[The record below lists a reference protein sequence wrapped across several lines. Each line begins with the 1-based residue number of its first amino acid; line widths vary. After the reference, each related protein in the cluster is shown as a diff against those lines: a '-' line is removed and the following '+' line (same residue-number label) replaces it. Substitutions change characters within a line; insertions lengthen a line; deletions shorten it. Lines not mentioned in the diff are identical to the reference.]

1 MVNLRRFCFLLLA
14 AALLVPGAPAQQ
26 NMGTVRGTLAD
37 DSGAVIPA
45 ASVSLVGNGTTRKAQ
60 TQADGSYVFV
70 GVQPGQYSVN
80 VNFPGFTPVAKPVTV
95 TAGGTVQ
102 VPLALSISTEK
113 QEVEVKEEMGPSLSV
128 EPDNNATAL
137 TIKGED
143 LAALPDDPDDLSDAL
158 QALAGPGAGPN
169 GGAIYIDGFTGGQ
182 LPPKESIREIRINQN
197 PFSAEYDRL
206 GFGRIEILTKP
217 GSDKFRG
224 SVGLNDGNSVFNSRN
239 PFASNKP
246 DYSNRQISANLSGPV
261 THKSS
266 FFMDFNRRDIT
277 DNAITNAVFIAPTNP
292 LALQN
297 ITTAVVTPS
306 TFTTFAPRF
315 DYQLSTNNTLVARM
329 EERLTEHDNSGLG
342 HYNLPAPYSQL
353 AYNTQG
359 NGQNVM
365 VTETSILNP
374 KVVNET
380 RFQFTR
386 DWTDTLGNQIPKI
399 NVSGAFVTGGNGMGG
414 THDLAYHYEL
424 QNYTSISHG
433 RHTIRFGIR
442 ARRISDLSNQPNG
455 FNGTYTFLGGT
466 EPLLNPDN
474 TIQVDANGNPVT
486 TFLTSIQQY
495 QRGLLLQQAGFT
507 AAQIQ
512 ALGGGPSRYSI
523 QAGQAYI
530 SGVRWDEGP
539 FAQDDWRVKPN
550 FTVSLG
556 LRYEVQSLVSD
567 HKDIA
572 PRIGFAWAPG
582 NSKNGRQK
590 TVIRG
595 GSGIFYDRIG
605 LGMFETAALNNGF
618 NQLEYTVYN
627 PTTYPNIPP
636 LSTLNPG
643 QNTVYRIDPNL
654 RADYSIQTAIGVER
668 QLPKNTTLAVTY
680 TNNRSNHLAQ
690 TVNINTP
697 LPGTFNPLLPLSAT
711 NGLFPL
717 GYSAGQVYQN
727 ESGGLFHQNIL
738 MANFNTRFS
747 RRVSLFGNYSLIYA
761 KDLPGSPTDPYDFKL
776 DYGRSNFD
784 QRHQFQLVGSITA
797 PANIHLAPFV
807 TLRSGSPYD
816 VTTGQDVFGD
826 GSTVRAEFASASVC
840 PPGFFGKEGTVVC
853 TQYGAFQTAINPA
866 ALSNVVP
873 RNYLTMPGLISINTR
888 IYRVFGFG
896 AKRGA
901 NAAAAAAA
909 AANGGGPGGGPNG
922 GGAGGRQ
929 GGGFGGPGGGG
940 GGGGR
945 GGGGG
950 GMRMG
955 AGGGGRGGGGG
966 GESTEHRFN
975 LTLGV
980 NFTNI
985 LNHFNPGGYVGSLDS
1000 PQFGEATS
1008 VNTGFG
1014 GGGAG
1019 GRGGMGSTANNRR
1032 IEFQSRF
1039 TF

>member
-1 MVNLRRFCFLLLA
+1 MINLRKIFLSLPAAVLLISSA
-14 AALLVPGAPAQQ
+14 FAQP
-26 NMGTVRGTLAD
+26 NTGTVKGTLAD

-45 ASVSLVGNGTTRKAQ
+45 ASVSLAGNGLTKQAQ
-60 TQADGSYVFV
+60 TQADGGYTFV
-70 GVQPGQYSVN
+70 GVAPGQYTLS
-80 VNFPGFTPVAKPVTV
+80 VNFPGFTPVSKAVTV

-113 QEVEVKEEMGPSLSV
+113 QEVEVKAEAGPSLSV
-128 EPDNNATAL
+128 EPDNNATSL
-137 TIKGED
+137 TIKGDD

-169 GGAIYIDGFTGGQ
+169 GGAIYIDGFSGGQ

-217 GSDKFRG
+217 GSDRFRG

-246 DYSNRQISANLSGPV
+246 NYSNRQISANLSGPIN
-261 THKSS
+261 HRSS
-266 FFMDFNRRDIT
+266 FFMDFNRRDIN
-277 DNAITNAVFIAPTNP
+277 DNAITDAVYIAPANP
-292 LALQN
+292 LSIQN
-297 ITTAVVTPS
+297 ITNAVVAPS
-306 TFTTFAPRF
+306 QFTTLAPRL
-315 DYQLSTNNTLVARM
+315 DYQLSTNNTLIVRM
-329 EERLTEHDNSGLG
+329 EERLTTRDNVGLG
-342 HYNLPAPYSQL
+342 HYNLPAPYSDL
-353 AYNTQG
+353 AYNTDY

-365 VTETSILNP
+365 VTETAVLNP
-374 KVVNET
+374 KIVNET
-380 RFQFTR
+380 RFQSTR

-399 NVSGAFVTGGNGMGG
+399 NVSGAFTTGGNGMGG
-414 THDLAYHYEL
+414 TTDLAFHYEL

-433 RHTIRFGIR
+433 RHTIRFGVR
-442 ARRISDLSNQPNG
+442 ARRISDLSNQPTG

-466 EPLLNPDN
+466 EPVLNPDN
-474 TIQVDANGNPVT
+474 TIALDSNGNALT

-495 QRGLLLQQAGFT
+495 QRGLLLQQAGFN

-512 ALGGGPSRYSI
+512 GLGGGPSRFSI
-523 QAGQAYI
+523 QAGQSYI
-530 SGVRWDEGP
+530 SSARWDEGP
-539 FAQDDWRVKPN
+539 FIQDDWRVKPN
-550 FTVSLG
+550 LTISMG
-556 LRYEVQSLVSD
+556 LRYEVQTLVSD
-567 HKDIA
+567 NKDVA

-582 NSKNGRQK
+582 NAKNGRQK

-595 GSGIFYDRIG
+595 GTGIFYDRIN
-605 LGMFETAALNNGF
+605 LAMFEQAALNNGY
-618 NQLEYTVYN
+618 NQFEYTVYN

-636 LSTLNPG
+636 LSSLSLG
-643 QNTVYRIDPNL
+643 QNTVYHIDPKL

-668 QLPKNTTLAVTY
+668 QLPHNTTLSVTY

-697 LPGTFNPLLPLSAT
+697 LPGTFNPLLPLSGS

-717 GYSAGQVYQN
+717 GYNAGQVYED
-727 ESGGLFHQNIL
+727 ESGGLFRQNIL

-747 RRVSLFGNYSLIYA
+747 RRISLFGNYSLIYA

-776 DYGRSNFD
+776 DYGRSTFD
-784 QRHQFQLVGSITA
+784 QRHQFQLVGSVVA
-797 PANIHLAPFV
+797 PLNIRIAPFV

-826 GSTVRAEFASASVC
+826 GSTVRAEFATPGTC
-840 PPGFFGKEGTVVC
+840 PSGFIGKQGTVVC

-866 ALSNVVP
+866 ALTNVVP
-873 RNYLTMPGLISINTR
+873 RNYLTMPGLISVNAR

-896 AKRGA
+896 PPRGA
-901 NAAAAAAA
+901 NAAAAA
-909 AANGGGPGGGPNG
+909 NGNGGPGGGGGRQGGGGGPGGG
-922 GGAGGRQ
+922 
-929 GGGFGGPGGGG
+929 GPGGGG
-940 GGGGR
+940 GAARGGGGGMRMGPGGGGR

-950 GMRMG
+950 GDT
-955 AGGGGRGGGGG
+955 
-966 GESTEHRFN
+966 TEHRFN

-1019 GRGGMGSTANNRR
+1019 GRGGNGSTANNRR

>member
-1 MVNLRRFCFLLLA
+1 MLNLRRLFFLLLA
-14 AALLVPGAPAQQ
+14 AAMLISSAPAQS
-26 NMGTVRGTLAD
+26 NTGTVKGTLAD

-45 ASVSLVGNGTTRKAQ
+45 ASVSLVGGGVTKKAQ
-60 TQADGSYVFV
+60 TQADGSYTFV
-70 GVQPGQYSVN
+70 GVAPGNYTVN
-80 VNFPGFTPVAKPVTV
+80 VNFPGFGPVSKPVTV
-95 TAGGTVQ
+95 TAGGTVA

-113 QEVEVKEEMGPSLSV
+113 QEVEVKAEMGPSLSV

-137 TIKGED
+137 TIKGDD

-169 GGAIYIDGFTGGQ
+169 GGAIYIDGFSGGQ

-224 SVGLNDGNSVFNSRN
+224 SVGLNDGNGVFNSRN

-246 DYSNRQISANLSGPV
+246 DYSNRQISANLSGPIN
-261 THKSS
+261 KRSS

-277 DNAITNAVFIAPTNP
+277 DNAITDAVYVDPATP
-292 LALQN
+292 LNIQN
-297 ITTAVVTPS
+297 ITTSVVTPS
-306 TFTTFAPRF
+306 TFTTLAPRF
-315 DYQLSTNNTLVARM
+315 DYQLSTNNTLIVRM
-329 EERLTEHDNSGLG
+329 EERLTSHENTGLG
-342 HYNLPAPYSQL
+342 HYNLPAPYSDL

-359 NGQNVM
+359 DGQNVM

-386 DWTDTLGNQIPKI
+386 DWTESLGNQIPKI
-399 NVSGAFVTGGNGMGG
+399 NVSGAFTTGGNGIGG
-414 THDLAYHYEL
+414 TNDLAKHYEL

-433 RHTIRFGIR
+433 RHTIRFGARIR
-442 ARRISDLSNQPNG
+442 RQSDESNQPTG
-455 FNGTYTFLGGT
+455 FNGTFTFLGGA

-474 TIQVDANGNPVT
+474 TIALDASGNPQT

-495 QRGLLLQQAGFT
+495 QRGLLLQQAGFN

-512 ALGGGPSRYSI
+512 ALGGGPSRFGI
-523 QAGQAYI
+523 QTGQYYI
-530 SGVRWDEGP
+530 SAVRWDAGP
-539 FAQDDWRVKPN
+539 FIQDDWRIKPN
-550 FTVSLG
+550 LTLSMG
-556 LRYEVQSLVSD
+556 LRYEVQTLVSD

-582 NSKNGRQK
+582 NAKNGRQK

-595 GSGIFYDRIG
+595 GTGIFYDRINT
-605 LGMFETAALNNGF
+605 GMFETAALNNGI
-618 NQLEYTVYN
+618 NQLDYTVYN
-627 PTTYPNIPP
+627 PTFYPNIPP
-636 LSTLNPG
+636 ISTLSPG
-643 QNTVYRIDPNL
+643 QNTVQLIDPKL
-654 RADYSIQTAIGVER
+654 RADYSIQSAIGVER
-668 QLPKNTTLAVTY
+668 QLPHNTTVAVTY
-680 TNNRSNHLAQ
+680 TNNRSNHLGQ

-711 NGLFPL
+711 NGVFPL
-717 GYSAGQVYQN
+717 GYSAGQVYED
-727 ESGGLFHQNIL
+727 ESGGLFRQNIL

-747 RRVSLFGNYSLIYA
+747 RKVSLFGNYSLIYA
-761 KDLPGSPTDPYDFKL
+761 KDLPGSPSDPYNFKL

-784 QRHQFQLVGSITA
+784 QRNQFQLVGSIIA
-797 PANIHLAPFV
+797 PKNIRLAPFV
-807 TLRSGSPYD
+807 TMRSGSPYD

-826 GSTVRAEFASASVC
+826 GSTFRAEFAPSGIC
-840 PPGFFGKEGTVVC
+840 PAGFTGKQGTVVC
-853 TQYGAFQTAINPA
+853 TQYGAFQTAINPG

-896 AKRGA
+896 PPRGA
-901 NAAAAAAA
+901 NAAASPDG
-909 AANGGGPGGGPNG
+909 GGGPGGGGPRG
-922 GGAGGRQ
+922 G
-929 GGGFGGPGGGG
+929 GGPGGGG
-940 GGGGR
+940 GGGARG

-966 GESTEHRFN
+966 GDTTEHRYN

-985 LNHFNPGGYVGSLDS
+985 LNHFNPGGYVGNLNS

-1019 GRGGMGSTANNRR
+1019 GRGGGGSSANNRR
-1032 IEFQSRF
+1032 IEFQTRF